1 MLVKKHYHLFVFF
14 ILGGLFTGAMA
25 YFVQGNAFGFTNV
38 TLLAVTPAFFV
49 GAIAAIIISS
59 LVSRTQEKLR
69 TAHDHLEEEAEN
81 RAIELQER
89 NALLNTVLGASPNV
103 IAITQIS
110 DGKIK
115 YCNEATTG
123 ILGYEVADVI
133 GRKSPDFYDDP
144 KERGV
149 LLKKIQTDGFVRD
162 HKVALKKADGSPVWT
177 LFNAKIVTIEGEPH
191 LVTEITDL
199 TERQNTE
206 NELNAKVKE
215 LDFQKYALDEHAIV
229 SITDVK
235 GDITYANDKFCE
247 ISGYSREE
255 LLGQNHRI
263 LKSDEHSPE
272 FYDDLWRSIA
282 KGKPWH
288 GEIKNIKKSG
298 GYYWVKATIVAFLNE
313 RGKPFQYVAIRTD
326 ITKSKQSIEALDESS
341 KQLSHAIEVA
351 NLCHWRADATM
362 TQWLETSENTR
373 KIIGFP
379 TLDVLGAYENYLS
392 RVHPDD
398 HDTLVASYAAISR
411 DPQAYDLE
419 YRVIGDDGEVRYLWE
434 MAEPEYDNEGN
445 IVCYRGMTQNI
456 SARKIAEFE
465 AIQAKDEAQQ
475 ANRTKSDFLS
485 AMSHE
490 LRTPLNAIIGFSE
503 TMKQE
508 TFGPVGSDKN
518 REYLDDIHQSGQ
530 HLLELINDILDASAI
545 EAGALELHEENVNL
559 TDVIEASIRLITPR
573 AKNGMVNVSS
583 SLDPDIPLIYADPRR
598 VKQVI
603 LNLLSNAVKFTQEG
617 GEVSVSSWLN
627 DDGSVAIATDDTG
640 VGMNAKE
647 IEKALSKFGQV
658 DSGLDRKHEGTGLG
672 LPLTTGLM
680 ERHGGTLEI
689 KSKKGHGTLV
699 TVTFPKER
707 AVLTPRNV
715 PL

>member
-14 ILGGLFTGAMA
+14 VLGGLFTGGMA
-25 YFVQGNAFGFTNV
+25 YFVQGNAFGFAKV

-49 GAIAAIIISS
+49 GAIAAVIISS
-59 LVSRTQEKLR
+59 LVSRAQVKLR
-69 TAHDHLEEEAEN
+69 TAHDHLEKEAKN
-81 RAIELQER
+81 RTLELKER
-89 NALLNTVLGASPNV
+89 NVLLNTVLEASPNV
-103 IAITQIS
+103 IVITQMS
-110 DGKIK
+110 DGKIN
-115 YCNEATTG
+115 YCNEATKAV
-123 ILGYEVADVI
+123 LGYEVADVI
-133 GRKSPDFYDDP
+133 GRKSPDFYEDP

-149 LLKKIQTDGFVRD
+149 LLKEIQKYGFVRN
-162 HKVALKKADGSPVWT
+162 HRVALKKADGSPVWT
-177 LFNAKIVTIEGEPH
+177 LLNAKLITFEGEPH

-199 TERQNTE
+199 SERQNAE
-206 NELNAKVKE
+206 NALNAKVKE

-235 GDITYANDKFCE
+235 GNITYANDKFCE
-247 ISGYSREE
+247 ISGYSRKE

-263 LKSDEHSPE
+263 LKSTEHSPE
-272 FYDDLWRSIA
+272 FYGDLWKSIA
-282 KGKPWH
+282 NGKPWH
-288 GEIKNIKKSG
+288 GEIKNLKKG
-298 GYYWVKATIVAFLNE
+298 GGDYWVKATIVPFLNE
-313 RGKPFQYVAIRTD
+313 QGKPFQYVAIRTD
-326 ITKSKQSIEALDESS
+326 ITKSRQSIEALNESRRR
-341 KQLSHAIEVA
+341 LSHAIKVA

-362 TQWLETSENTR
+362 TQWLETSENTSE
-373 KIIGFP
+373 IIGFP
-379 TLDVLGAYENYLS
+379 TFDVLGAYENYLS

-398 HDTLVASYAAISR
+398 RDTLTASYAAIR
-411 DPQAYDLE
+411 CEPKAYDFE
-419 YRVIGDDGEVRYLWE
+419 YRVIGDDGQVRYLWE
-434 MAEPEYDNEGN
+434 MAEPELDSEGN
-445 IVCYRGMTQNI
+445 IVFYRGMTQNI
-456 SARKIAEFE
+456 TARKIAELE
-465 AIQAKDEAQQ
+465 AIQAKEEAQQ

-485 AMSHE
+485 SMSHE

-503 TMKQE
+503 AMKEE

-518 REYLDDIHQSGQ
+518 LEYLDDIHQSGQ

-545 EAGALELHEENVNL
+545 EAGALELQEENVNL
-559 TDVIEASIRLITPR
+559 TDVVEASIRLIIPR
-573 AKNGMVNVSS
+573 AEDGQVNVSA
-583 SLDPDIPLIYADPRR
+583 SLDPDIPLIYADQRR

-640 VGMNAKE
+640 VGMNAHE

-680 ERHGGTLEI
+680 ELHGGTLDI
-689 KSKKGHGTLV
+689 KSKKGRGTLV

-707 AVLTPRNV
+707 AVLNV
-715 PL
+715 